1 MALADEKSILMQ
13 KHCANFRVCT
23 RPKGFT
29 DDIFGRS
36 GVADASAASESK
48 LLLSKLG
55 GTDGYQ
61 HRPKSLPDT
70 VIGTQMG
77 PRCVASF
84 RPTCCRTSG
93 G

>member
-48 LLLSKLG
+48 LLSNYFL
-55 GTDGYQ
+55 
-61 HRPKSLPDT
+61 
-70 VIGTQMG
+70 
-77 PRCVASF
+77 
-84 RPTCCRTSG
+84 
-93 G
+93 